1 MSFPPPPPEIARAGM
16 RALVAVARADGTVG
30 DLERQM
36 LTSVQRHILRL
47 DVEMTELEEI
57 TPEALA
63 AQVTDATFRERIV
76 GGCVLMALIDGE
88 PSEAELDQ
96 VKSYATALKVS
107 TGAVKN
113 LKRLTQKRLLLA
125 RFDIARRSFIGN
137 KFREKLAND
146 GIRGIA
152 TVLKAMRFGDEKM
165 AARYRTLESYPD
177 GSLGR
182 EYARFIRGHDFSFPG
197 EEGSP
202 PELIMVHD
210 CHHVLGGYETTPSE
224 EVAVAC
230 FTAGF
235 SNQDPFSTILFIVA
249 QFHLGLQITPSA
261 EAFEMV
267 VSPDAMTK
275 AISRGSQ
282 VNVDLA
288 DNWHPWQ
295 GDFDLQVDELRR
307 RYNIVPR

>member
-1 MSFPPPPPEIARAGM
+1 M
-16 RALVAVARADGTVG
+16 RALLTVARADGTLG
-30 DLERQM
+30 ELERQM

-47 DVEMTELEEI
+47 DVELTELEEI
-57 TPEALA
+57 TPEALG
-63 AQVTDATFRERIV
+63 AQVTEPTFRERVV

-96 VKSYATALKVS
+96 VKSYAKALEVS
-107 TGAVKN
+107 TGVLKN
-113 LKRLTQKRLLLA
+113 LNRLTQKRLLLA

-165 AARYRTLESYPD
+165 AARYRTLESYPE

-182 EYARFIRGHDFSFPG
+182 EYARFIRNQSFSFPG
-197 EEGSP
+197 EKGSP

-210 CHHVLGGYETTPSE
+210 CLHVLGGYETTPSE
-224 EVAVAC
+224 EVAIAC

-235 SNQDPFSTILFIVA
+235 TKQDPFSTILFIVA

-267 VSPDAMTK
+267 VTPEALTK
-275 AISRGSQ
+275 AIFRGSQ

-288 DNWHPWQ
+288 ENWDPWQ
-295 GDFDLQVDELRR
+295 GDFDVPVDELRR
-307 RYNIVPR
+307 RYNVVPR